1 MKILHIELGKHL
13 YGGAKQVTFIMQGL
27 HDDFG
32 VTNVLLATKGSATA
46 IEMKQRG
53 FEVVEISAKGDLDIG
68 LLWRIKHVIQQVK
81 PDVVHV
87 HSRRGA
93 DVWGGLAAKWAG
105 VPAVISRR
113 VDNPESRWITK
124 LKYGLYKK
132 VITISEGI
140 RQVLLAQSLP
150 SDKVVTVRSALA
162 SDATCEC
169 DKQAFIKRFDLNSN
183 DFVIGVVA
191 QLIER
196 KGHRYFL
203 EVLPDLLTRYPN
215 IKVIFFGQGAY
226 RTELEALIETL
237 NLQDSVQFS
246 GFVKDMPGLFGCLD
260 LLVHPALME
269 GLGISLLQASQQ
281 GVPIVASAVG
291 GIPEAVENEKNG
303 LLVPPADTKAL
314 QGAIERLLAI
324 PELRTCFGENG
335 QVLIREAFSTKKMVM
350 GNFNTYQNLLSK
362 ES

>member
-1 MKILHIELGKHL
+1 MKVLHIELGKHL

-53 FEVVEISAKGDLDIG
+53 FEVVEISAKGDLDVG
-68 LLWRIKHVIQQVK
+68 LLWRIKNVIQQIK

-113 VDNPESRWITK
+113 VDNPESRWVTK
-124 LKYGLYKK
+124 WKYGLYKK
-132 VITISEGI
+132 VITISDGI
-140 RQVLLAQSLP
+140 RKVLLSQGAPEEQ
-150 SDKVVTVRSALA
+150 VVCVRSSLA
-162 SDATCEC
+162 EDATSDCNPVTFKE
-169 DKQAFIKRFDLNSN
+169 RFNLPQDAM
-183 DFVIGVVA
+183 VIGVVA

-196 KGHRYFL
+196 KGHSYL
-203 EVLPDLLTRYPN
+203 LQVLPELLKDFPN
-215 IKVIFFGQGAY
+215 SKVLFFGKGKY
-226 RTELEALIETL
+226 RETL
-237 NLQDSVQFS
+237 EQQIAKLGLQDTVQFT
-246 GFVKDMPGLFGCLD
+246 GFCHDMPALFGCID

-269 GLGISLLQASQQ
+269 GLGVSLLQASQQ

-291 GIPEAVENEKNG
+291 GIPEAVESSVNG
-303 LLVPPADTKAL
+303 LLVQPADTVAL
-314 QGAIERLLAI
+314 QAAIEKLLQS
-324 PELRTCFGENG
+324 PELRQQMGENG
-335 QVLIREAFSTKKMVM
+335 KQLMIEKFSVQQMVF
-350 GNFNTYQNLLSK
+350 GNYRVYSEILNRG
-362 ES
+362 